1 MSGRSVRAETRSR
14 AKDDIKKVMAAIEKV
29 RKWEKKWV
37 TVGDTSLRIFKWVPV
52 TDNKEKEK
60 SKSNGSAAREPN
72 GFPSDASA
80 NSSLLLEFQDENSN
94 QSSVSDVYQLKV
106 DSSTN
111 SSPSPQQSE
120 SLSPAHTSDFRTDDS
135 QPPTLGQEILEEP
148 SLPASEVADEPP
160 TLTKE
165 EPVPL
170 ETQLMTRTYWKPANR
185 FIFGTKTNKTEC
197 TVLWKANVE
206 NQENEAPLW
215 THRSAVPRTRV
226 IRDTKGLRVQ
236 CKGLAQV
243 VQLQSLTPVS
253 RTERIPHHRTEQRR
267 PAPSPMA

>member
-1 MSGRSVRAETRSR
+1 MAAREARDSPRLGSSAPALAAPAAPAAAMSGRSVRAETRSR

-170 ETQLMTRTYWKPANR
+170 ETQMATEEEDSGAPPLKRVCVDQPA
-185 FIFGTKTNKTEC
+185 
-197 TVLWKANVE
+197 
-206 NQENEAPLW
+206 APQ
-215 THRSAVPRTRV
+215 TASE
-226 IRDTKGLRVQ
+226 
-236 CKGLAQV
+236 
-243 VQLQSLTPVS
+243 S
-253 RTERIPHHRTEQRR
+253 
-267 PAPSPMA
+267 

>member
-52 TDNKEKEK
+52 TDSKEVSVEENPNNKKKEK

-170 ETQLMTRTYWKPANR
+170 ETPITEEEEDSSAPPLKR
-185 FIFGTKTNKTEC
+185 FC
-197 TVLWKANVE
+197 VD
-206 NQENEAPLW
+206 QP
-215 THRSAVPRTRV
+215 AVPQT
-226 IRDTKGLRVQ
+226 
-236 CKGLAQV
+236 A
-243 VQLQSLTPVS
+243 SES
-253 RTERIPHHRTEQRR
+253 
-267 PAPSPMA
+267 

>member
-52 TDNKEKEK
+52 TDSKEVSVEENQNNKKKEK
-60 SKSNGSAAREPN
+60 SKSNSSAAREPN

-170 ETQLMTRTYWKPANR
+170 ETQIAEEEEDSSAPPLKR
-185 FIFGTKTNKTEC
+185 FC
-197 TVLWKANVE
+197 MD
-206 NQENEAPLW
+206 QP
-215 THRSAVPRTRV
+215 AVPQT
-226 IRDTKGLRVQ
+226 
-236 CKGLAQV
+236 A
-243 VQLQSLTPVS
+243 SES
-253 RTERIPHHRTEQRR
+253 
-267 PAPSPMA
+267 

>member
-52 TDNKEKEK
+52 TDSKEKEK
-60 SKSNGSAAREPN
+60 SKSNSSAAREPN

-135 QPPTLGQEILEEP
+135 QPPTLGQEILEGRRGRGRLRCPTPEALLCGP
-148 SLPASEVADEPP
+148 THSAAD
-160 TLTKE
+160 
-165 EPVPL
+165 
-170 ETQLMTRTYWKPANR
+170 
-185 FIFGTKTNKTEC
+185 
-197 TVLWKANVE
+197 
-206 NQENEAPLW
+206 
-215 THRSAVPRTRV
+215 
-226 IRDTKGLRVQ
+226 GLR
-236 CKGLAQV
+236 KL
-243 VQLQSLTPVS
+243 
-253 RTERIPHHRTEQRR
+253 
-267 PAPSPMA
+267 APSWPSASWPCLYLLHSGSGRAALLG

>member
-52 TDNKEKEK
+52 TDSKEKEK
-60 SKSNGSAAREPN
+60 SKSNSSAAREPN

-170 ETQLMTRTYWKPANR
+170 ETQVRSFPTSKEKKNKNSVDITEEEEDSGAPPLKR
-185 FIFGTKTNKTEC
+185 FC
-197 TVLWKANVE
+197 VDQPTVPQTASE
-206 NQENEAPLW
+206 
-215 THRSAVPRTRV
+215 S
-226 IRDTKGLRVQ
+226 
-236 CKGLAQV
+236 
-243 VQLQSLTPVS
+243 
-253 RTERIPHHRTEQRR
+253 
-267 PAPSPMA
+267 

>member
-52 TDNKEKEK
+52 TDSKEKEK
-60 SKSNGSAAREPN
+60 SKSNNTAAREPN

-165 EPVPL
+165 EPVPV
-170 ETQLMTRTYWKPANR
+170 ETQTTEEEDSGAPPLKR
-185 FIFGTKTNKTEC
+185 FC
-197 TVLWKANVE
+197 VDQPV
-206 NQENEAPLW
+206 
-215 THRSAVPRTRV
+215 VPQT
-226 IRDTKGLRVQ
+226 T
-236 CKGLAQV
+236 
-243 VQLQSLTPVS
+243 SES
-253 RTERIPHHRTEQRR
+253 
-267 PAPSPMA
+267 